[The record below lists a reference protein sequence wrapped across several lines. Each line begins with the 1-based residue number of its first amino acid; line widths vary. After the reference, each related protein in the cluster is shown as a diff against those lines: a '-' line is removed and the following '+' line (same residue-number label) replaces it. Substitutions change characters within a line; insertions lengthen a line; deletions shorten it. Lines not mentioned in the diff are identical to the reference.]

1 MLIRDYKTRSSF
13 RKIIKMIKNN
23 LRYILYG
30 IITSIIVFFLF
41 GIPTALIKTSFFVR
55 MIEATA
61 LDYFFLISTSI
72 LMGMYVGLYFHNRN
86 KKGKICTY
94 SGAFAG
100 LFAVSCPICN
110 TLLVALFGSSAV
122 MLYFE
127 PLRPILG
134 WLAIILLS
142 LGVYYQIKIKIKYD
156 LNTLPIINKTI
167 IR

>member
-1 MLIRDYKTRSSF
+1 M
-13 RKIIKMIKNN
+13 KNN
-23 LRYILYG
+23 KKMPMNKKKLKYILLG
-30 IITSIIVFFLF
+30 ILTTISVFLIF
-41 GIPTALIKTSFFVR
+41 GIPTALIKTPFFAR
-55 MIEATA
+55 MIKATA

-72 LMGMYVGLYFHNRN
+72 LIGIYAGLYFYNKN

-94 SGAFAG
+94 TGAFAG

-110 TLLVALFGSSAV
+110 TLLVALFSASAV

-142 LGVYYQIKIKIKYD
+142 LGVYQIHFKINNKKKNMRK
-156 LNTLPIINKTI
+156 LKNKTK
-167 IR
+167 